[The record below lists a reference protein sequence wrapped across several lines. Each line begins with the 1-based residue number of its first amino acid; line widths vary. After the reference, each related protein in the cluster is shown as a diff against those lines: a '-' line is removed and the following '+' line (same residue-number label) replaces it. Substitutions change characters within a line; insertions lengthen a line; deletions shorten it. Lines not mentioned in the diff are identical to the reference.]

1 MGTASAPL
9 PGRLGEN
16 HGGASAA
23 RSAAASEAY
32 DGPAAST
39 AGETLF
45 TAASAAYDGAAASAA
60 GEARSAASE
69 AHNGA
74 ASTAGNAPAEH
85 AGKRLRQKA
94 VTL

>member
-23 RSAAASEAY
+23 RSAASAAETHN
-32 DGPAAST
+32 GPAAST
-39 AGETLF
+39 AGETF
-45 TAASAAYDGAAASAA
+45 STAAETHDGPAAPAA
-60 GEARSAASE
+60 GEALSAASE
-69 AHNGA
+69 AHDGA

-85 AGKRLRQKA
+85 AGKRLLQKA

>member
-23 RSAAASEAY
+23 RSAAASEAH

-39 AGETLF
+39 AGETF
-45 TAASAAYDGAAASAA
+45 STAAETHDGP
-60 GEARSAASE
+60 AASE
-69 AHNGA
+69 AHDGA
-74 ASTAGNAPAEH
+74 ASTAGNAPASTAGNAPAEH
-85 AGKRLRQKA
+85 AGKRLLQKA

>member
-23 RSAAASEAY
+23 RSAAASETH
-32 DGPAAST
+32 DGPAASA

-45 TAASAAYDGAAASAA
+45 TTASETHDGAAS
-60 GEARSAASE
+60 S
-69 AHNGA
+69 
-74 ASTAGNAPAEH
+74 AGNAPAEH
-85 AGKRLRQKA
+85 AGKRLLQKA

>member
-23 RSAAASEAY
+23 RSAAASETH
-32 DGPAAST
+32 DGPAASA

-45 TAASAAYDGAAASAA
+45 TAAS
-60 GEARSAASE
+60 E
-69 AHNGA
+69 AHDGPA

-85 AGKRLRQKA
+85 AGKQLLQKA

>member
-23 RSAAASEAY
+23 RSAVASEAY

-45 TAASAAYDGAAASAA
+45 TAASEAHDGPAASAAGEALSAASAAYDGAAAS
-60 GEARSAASE
+60 
-69 AHNGA
+69 
-74 ASTAGNAPAEH
+74 AGNAPAEH
-85 AGKRLRQKA
+85 AGKRLLQKA